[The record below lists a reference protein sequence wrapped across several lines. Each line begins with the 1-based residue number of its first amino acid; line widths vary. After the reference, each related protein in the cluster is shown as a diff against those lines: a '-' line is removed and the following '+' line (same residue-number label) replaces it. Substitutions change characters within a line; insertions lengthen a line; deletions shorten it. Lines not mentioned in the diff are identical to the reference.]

1 MTNKRVRIF
10 FVWIALLVL
19 ALPAKAQQRFFNLT
33 ADEVKVDSVLPHF
46 LYSIPLPEN
55 YQDSVYTVSVKYPE
69 YMDMTVSDVANYN
82 RISGAALPS
91 QVPLSQNISVSRR
104 KGYLVASFCPLVF
117 RNNKYQMLVSFM
129 LDVKAKAVKNSV
141 LRQRKNDKAYASAAD
156 IYAEHSLLAS
166 GKWAKIRV
174 SSSGVYQL
182 TEATVR
188 QAGFSNINKVKI
200 YGYGGNLQ
208 NEALYANDLARTDDL
223 KEVPQ
228 CVVGGKHLFYAKGP
242 VSWTSNS
249 STVRRRNPYSDYGY
263 YFITQSDEEP
273 ATVDSATFVS
283 SFYPS
288 PDDYHSLY
296 EVDGYSWYNGGRNL
310 FDPTPISVGGSQQ
323 VVITNT
329 TGSQKG
335 RLTVNV
341 SAGGTNQIRIQ
352 LNGKDIGTLNVR
364 ILDYCKAGQDS
375 GTYLLDNLKVD
386 GGKDTITIQNVSGET
401 ARLDYVSMAWEKAI
415 PLPNL
420 SGSHPAATYVKNI
433 ANQDLHADGQAD
445 LVIIIPASR
454 TLLKQAQRLKEFH
467 ESHDGMRV
475 NIVAADQLYNEFSSG
490 TPDANAYRRYL
501 RMLQDRAATE
511 ADMPKY
517 LLLFGD
523 CVWDNRMLTAD
534 CKRFDPD
541 DYLLV
546 YESENSFSETV
557 CYAGDSWMGILAE
570 GAGSDARRELQDV
583 GVGRF
588 PVTTVAEAKIMVD
601 KTINYSKNQNG
612 GAWQNTIMFMGDDG
626 NDNIHMKDVD
636 SVANSVGRDY
646 PNFLIKKVM
655 WDAYTRESSATGN
668 TYPEVSK
675 IIRQQQANGAL
686 VMDYGGHG
694 NATLISHESVLGLS
708 DFSESRT
715 SNLPLWVTAAC
726 DIMAFDGVTE
736 TIGEAAVLNEKGGAV
751 AFYGTAR
758 TVFTSANKYINHAFM
773 KRVLSL
779 QDGKPIALGEAHRLA
794 QNDVMLG
801 TNRYPTPT
809 REDPNKTSP
818 EQDNTENH
826 LQYSLLGD
834 PALSLNLPTAQ
845 VVVDEIDG
853 VAVGSGTMPTVK
865 AGSVIKMKGHVAGVE
880 GFNGVVTATVRDTQE
895 EITCKL
901 NNTSNDGAEV
911 AFKYLDRTKTLYHGS
926 DSIRNSS
933 FELTF
938 AVPKDINYADGQG
951 MINLYALNTDKTI
964 RANGSCDQFIVG
976 GSAEAK
982 NDSVGPSIYCYLNS
996 PSFVDGGNVN
1006 GTPYFVAEIKDKD
1019 GINAAGSGIGHDLQ
1033 LVIDGDMAKTYTL
1046 NNNFSYDFGT
1056 YTSGSTFYSIPELE
1070 EGPHRLQFRA
1080 WDIQNNSSTAVLH
1093 FNVVKGLRPQLFNIG
1108 VTNNP
1113 ARTSTTFIISH
1124 DRMESNMDV
1133 VIELFD
1139 AAGRQMW
1146 RHAESG
1152 VSATGNYTVDW
1163 DLSVDGGRPLQM
1175 ASISI
1180 VSKCRRKAAAMCRR
1194 RRSSLSSATDKTG
1207 DKTITE
1213 LL

>member
-10 FVWIALLVL
+10 FVWMALLVL

-104 KGYLVASFCPLVF
+104 KGYLVVSFCPLVF

-182 TEATVR
+182 TDATVR

-296 EVDGYSWYNGGRNL
+296 EVDGYSWFNGGRNL

-352 LNGKDIGTLNVR
+352 LNGKDIGTLNVP

-415 PLPNL
+415 PLSPL
-420 SGSHPAATYVKNI
+420 SGKHPAATYVKNI

-541 DYLLV
+541 DFLLV
-546 YESENSFSETV
+546 YESENSFSETS

-655 WDAYTRESSATGN
+655 WDAYNRESSATGN

-726 DIMAFDGVTE
+726 DIMPFDGVTE
-736 TIGEAAVLNEKGGAV
+736 TIGESAVLNEKGGAV

-901 NNTSNDGAEV
+901 NNTSGDGAEV

-926 DSIRNSS
+926 DSIRNGQ

-1006 GTPYFVAEIKDKD
+1006 STPYFVAEIKDKD

-1146 RHAESG
+1146 RHAENG

-1163 DLSVDGGRPLQM
+1163 DLSVDGGRPLQTGVYLYRVKV
-1175 ASISI
+1175 SSEGSSY
-1180 VSKCRRKAAAMCRR
+1180 VSKTKKLIVISNR
-1194 RRSSLSSATDKTG
+1194 
-1207 DKTITE
+1207 
-1213 LL
+1213 

>member
-104 KGYLVASFCPLVF
+104 KGYLVVSFCPLVF

-182 TEATVR
+182 TDATVR

-341 SAGGTNQIRIQ
+341 SAGGNNQIRIL
-352 LNGKDIGTLNVR
+352 LNGKELGTLNVP
-364 ILDYCKAGQDS
+364 ILQYCKAGQVG
-375 GTYLLDNLKVD
+375 GTYSLDNLRID
-386 GGKDTITIQNVSGET
+386 AKDTVTIVNVSGET

-726 DIMAFDGVTE
+726 DIMPFDGVTE

-818 EQDNTENH
+818 EQDNSENH

-901 NNTSNDGAEV
+901 NNTSGDGAEV

-926 DSIRNSS
+926 DSIRNGQ

-1006 GTPYFVAEIKDKD
+1006 STPYFVAEIKDKD

-1163 DLSVDGGRPLQM
+1163 DLSVDGGRPLQTGVYLYRVKV
-1175 ASISI
+1175 SSEGSSY
-1180 VSKCRRKAAAMCRR
+1180 VSKTKKLIVISNR
-1194 RRSSLSSATDKTG
+1194 
-1207 DKTITE
+1207 
-1213 LL
+1213 

>member
-104 KGYLVASFCPLVF
+104 KGYLVVSFCPLVF

-182 TEATVR
+182 TDATVR

-341 SAGGTNQIRIQ
+341 SAGGNNQIRIL
-352 LNGKDIGTLNVR
+352 LNGKELGTLNVP
-364 ILDYCKAGQDS
+364 ILQYCKAGQVG
-375 GTYLLDNLKVD
+375 GTYSLDNLRID
-386 GGKDTITIQNVSGET
+386 AKDTVTIVNVSGEI

-694 NATLISHESVLGLS
+694 SATLISHESVLGLS

-726 DIMAFDGVTE
+726 DIMPFDGVTE
-736 TIGEAAVLNEKGGAV
+736 TIGESAVLNEKGGAV

-818 EQDNTENH
+818 EQDNSENH

-901 NNTSNDGAEV
+901 NNTSGDGAEV

-1006 GTPYFVAEIKDKD
+1006 STPYFVAEIKDKD

-1146 RHAESG
+1146 RHAENG

-1163 DLSVDGGRPLQM
+1163 DLSVDGGRPLQTGVYLYRVKV
-1175 ASISI
+1175 SSEGSSY
-1180 VSKCRRKAAAMCRR
+1180 VSKTKKLIVISNR
-1194 RRSSLSSATDKTG
+1194 
-1207 DKTITE
+1207 
-1213 LL
+1213 

>member
-104 KGYLVASFCPLVF
+104 KGYLVVSFCPLVF

-182 TEATVR
+182 TDATVR

-341 SAGGTNQIRIQ
+341 SAGGNNQIRIL
-352 LNGKDIGTLNVR
+352 LNGKELGTLNVP
-364 ILDYCKAGQDS
+364 ILQYCKAGQVG
-375 GTYLLDNLKVD
+375 GTYSLDNLRID
-386 GGKDTITIQNVSGET
+386 AKDTVTIVNVSGET

-541 DYLLV
+541 DFLLV

-726 DIMAFDGVTE
+726 DIMPFDGVTE
-736 TIGEAAVLNEKGGAV
+736 TIGESAVLNEKGGAV

-901 NNTSNDGAEV
+901 NNTSGDGAEE

-926 DSIRNSS
+926 DSIRNGQ

-951 MINLYALNTDKTI
+951 MINLYALNTDKTV

-1006 GTPYFVAEIKDKD
+1006 STPYFVAEIKDKD

-1163 DLSVDGGRPLQM
+1163 DLSVDGGRPLQTGVYLYRVKV
-1175 ASISI
+1175 SSEGSSY
-1180 VSKCRRKAAAMCRR
+1180 VSKTKKLIVISNR
-1194 RRSSLSSATDKTG
+1194 
-1207 DKTITE
+1207 
-1213 LL
+1213 

>member
-104 KGYLVASFCPLVF
+104 KGYLVVSFCPLVF

-182 TEATVR
+182 TDATVR

-341 SAGGTNQIRIQ
+341 SAGGNNQIRIL
-352 LNGKDIGTLNVR
+352 LNGKELGTLNVP
-364 ILDYCKAGQDS
+364 ILQYCKAGQDS

-541 DYLLV
+541 DFLLV

-694 NATLISHESVLGLS
+694 SATLISHESVLGLS

-726 DIMAFDGVTE
+726 DIMPFDGVTE
-736 TIGEAAVLNEKGGAV
+736 TIGESAVLNEKGGAV

-809 REDPNKTSP
+809 RENPNKTSP

-901 NNTSNDGAEV
+901 NNTSGDGAEV

-926 DSIRNSS
+926 DSIRNGQ

-1006 GTPYFVAEIKDKD
+1006 STPYFVAEIKDKD

-1163 DLSVDGGRPLQM
+1163 DLSVDGGRPLQTGVYLYRVKV
-1175 ASISI
+1175 SSEGSSY
-1180 VSKCRRKAAAMCRR
+1180 VSKTKKLIVISNR
-1194 RRSSLSSATDKTG
+1194 
-1207 DKTITE
+1207 
-1213 LL
+1213 

>member
-104 KGYLVASFCPLVF
+104 KGYLVVSFCPLVF

-182 TEATVR
+182 TDATVR

-341 SAGGTNQIRIQ
+341 SAGGNNQIRIL
-352 LNGKDIGTLNVR
+352 LNGKELGTLNVP
-364 ILDYCKAGQDS
+364 ILQYCKAGQVG
-375 GTYLLDNLKVD
+375 GTYSLDNLRID
-386 GGKDTITIQNVSGET
+386 AKDTVTIENVSGET

-726 DIMAFDGVTE
+726 DIMPFDGVTE

-880 GFNGVVTATVRDTQE
+880 GFNGVVTATVRDTRE

-901 NNTSNDGAEV
+901 NNTSGDGAEE

-926 DSIRNSS
+926 DSIRNGQ

-1006 GTPYFVAEIKDKD
+1006 STPYFVAEIKDKD

-1046 NNNFSYDFGT
+1046 NNNFCYDFGT

-1139 AAGRQMW
+1139 AAGRQIW

-1163 DLSVDGGRPLQM
+1163 DLSVDGGRPLQTGVYLYRVKV
-1175 ASISI
+1175 SSEGSSY
-1180 VSKCRRKAAAMCRR
+1180 VSKTKKLIVISNR
-1194 RRSSLSSATDKTG
+1194 
-1207 DKTITE
+1207 
-1213 LL
+1213 

>member
-182 TEATVR
+182 TDATVR

-352 LNGKDIGTLNVR
+352 LNGKDIGTLNVP

-541 DYLLV
+541 DFLLV

-901 NNTSNDGAEV
+901 NNTSGDGAEE

-1006 GTPYFVAEIKDKD
+1006 STPYFVAEIKDKD

-1163 DLSVDGGRPLQM
+1163 DLSVDGGRPLQTGVYLYRVKV
-1175 ASISI
+1175 SSEGSSY
-1180 VSKCRRKAAAMCRR
+1180 VSKTKKLIVISNR
-1194 RRSSLSSATDKTG
+1194 
-1207 DKTITE
+1207 
-1213 LL
+1213 

>member
-156 IYAEHSLLAS
+156 IYAEHSLLAT
-166 GKWAKIRV
+166 GKWAKIRA

-182 TEATVR
+182 TDATVR

-1046 NNNFSYDFGT
+1046 NNNFSYDFGKI
-1056 YTSGSTFYSIPELE
+1056 G
-1070 EGPHRLQFRA
+1070 RA
-1080 WDIQNNSSTAVLH
+1080 HV
-1093 FNVVKGLRPQLFNIG
+1093 
-1108 VTNNP
+1108 
-1113 ARTSTTFIISH
+1113 
-1124 DRMESNMDV
+1124 
-1133 VIELFD
+1133 
-1139 AAGRQMW
+1139 
-1146 RHAESG
+1146 
-1152 VSATGNYTVDW
+1152 
-1163 DLSVDGGRPLQM
+1163 
-1175 ASISI
+1175 
-1180 VSKCRRKAAAMCRR
+1180 
-1194 RRSSLSSATDKTG
+1194 
-1207 DKTITE
+1207 
-1213 LL
+1213 

>member
-104 KGYLVASFCPLVF
+104 KGYLVVSFCPLVF

-341 SAGGTNQIRIQ
+341 SAGGNNQIRIL
-352 LNGKDIGTLNVR
+352 LNGKELGTLNVP
-364 ILDYCKAGQDS
+364 ILQYCKAGQVG
-375 GTYLLDNLKVD
+375 GTYSLDNLRID
-386 GGKDTITIQNVSGET
+386 AKDTVTIVNVSGET

-655 WDAYTRESSATGN
+655 WDAYNRESSATGN

-694 NATLISHESVLGLS
+694 SATLISHESVLGLS

-726 DIMAFDGVTE
+726 DIMPFDGVTE
-736 TIGEAAVLNEKGGAV
+736 TIGESAVLNEKGGAV

-818 EQDNTENH
+818 EQDNSENH

-901 NNTSNDGAEV
+901 NNTSGDGAEV

-926 DSIRNSS
+926 DSIRNGQ

-1006 GTPYFVAEIKDKD
+1006 STPYFVAEIKDKD

-1163 DLSVDGGRPLQM
+1163 DLSVDGGRPLQTGVYLYRVKV
-1175 ASISI
+1175 SSEGSSY
-1180 VSKCRRKAAAMCRR
+1180 VSKTKKLIVISNR
-1194 RRSSLSSATDKTG
+1194 
-1207 DKTITE
+1207 
-1213 LL
+1213 

>member
-104 KGYLVASFCPLVF
+104 KGYLVVSFCPLVF

-182 TEATVR
+182 TDATVR

-341 SAGGTNQIRIQ
+341 SAGGNNQIRIL
-352 LNGKDIGTLNVR
+352 LNGKELGTLNVP
-364 ILDYCKAGQDS
+364 ILQYCKAGQVG
-375 GTYLLDNLKVD
+375 GTYSLDNLRID
-386 GGKDTITIQNVSGET
+386 AKDTVTIENVSGET

-541 DYLLV
+541 DFLLV

-694 NATLISHESVLGLS
+694 SATLISHESVLGLS

-726 DIMAFDGVTE
+726 DIMPFDGVTE
-736 TIGEAAVLNEKGGAV
+736 TIGESAVLNEKGGAV

-818 EQDNTENH
+818 EQDNSENH

-901 NNTSNDGAEV
+901 NNTSDDGAEE

-926 DSIRNSS
+926 DSIRNGQ

-1006 GTPYFVAEIKDKD
+1006 STPYFVAEIKDKD

-1163 DLSVDGGRPLQM
+1163 DLSVDGGRPLQTGVYLYRVKV
-1175 ASISI
+1175 SSEGSSY
-1180 VSKCRRKAAAMCRR
+1180 VSKTKKLIVISNR
-1194 RRSSLSSATDKTG
+1194 
-1207 DKTITE
+1207 
-1213 LL
+1213 

>member
-91 QVPLSQNISVSRR
+91 QVPLSQHISVSRR
-104 KGYLVASFCPLVF
+104 KGYLVVSFCPLVF

-182 TEATVR
+182 TDATVR

-296 EVDGYSWYNGGRNL
+296 EVDGYSWFNGGRNL

-352 LNGKDIGTLNVR
+352 LNGKDIGTLNVP

-386 GGKDTITIQNVSGET
+386 GGKDTITIQNVSGEI

-726 DIMAFDGVTE
+726 DIMPFDGVTE

-901 NNTSNDGAEV
+901 NNTSGDGAEE

-926 DSIRNSS
+926 DSIRNGQ

-1006 GTPYFVAEIKDKD
+1006 STPYFVAEIKDKD

-1139 AAGRQMW
+1139 AAGRQIW

-1163 DLSVDGGRPLQM
+1163 DLSVDGGRPLQTGVYLYRVKV
-1175 ASISI
+1175 SSEGSSY
-1180 VSKCRRKAAAMCRR
+1180 VSKTKKLIVISNR
-1194 RRSSLSSATDKTG
+1194 
-1207 DKTITE
+1207 
-1213 LL
+1213 

>member
-182 TEATVR
+182 TDATVR

-341 SAGGTNQIRIQ
+341 SAGGNNQIRIL
-352 LNGKDIGTLNVR
+352 LNGKELGTLNVP
-364 ILDYCKAGQDS
+364 ILQYCKAGQVG
-375 GTYLLDNLKVD
+375 GTYSLDNLRID
-386 GGKDTITIQNVSGET
+386 AKDTVTIENVSGET

-454 TLLKQAQRLKEFH
+454 TLLKQAQRLKEYH

-541 DYLLV
+541 DFLLV

-694 NATLISHESVLGLS
+694 SATLISHESVLGLS

-726 DIMAFDGVTE
+726 DIMPFDGVTE
-736 TIGEAAVLNEKGGAV
+736 TIGESAVLNEKGGAV

-901 NNTSNDGAEV
+901 NNTSGDGAEE

-926 DSIRNSS
+926 DSIRNGQ

-1006 GTPYFVAEIKDKD
+1006 STPYFVAEIKDKD

-1163 DLSVDGGRPLQM
+1163 DLSVDGGRPLQTGVYLYRVKV
-1175 ASISI
+1175 SSEGSSY
-1180 VSKCRRKAAAMCRR
+1180 VSKTKKLIVISNR
-1194 RRSSLSSATDKTG
+1194 
-1207 DKTITE
+1207 
-1213 LL
+1213 

>member
-104 KGYLVASFCPLVF
+104 KGYLVVSFCPLVF

-182 TEATVR
+182 TDATVR

-341 SAGGTNQIRIQ
+341 SAGGNNQIRIL
-352 LNGKDIGTLNVR
+352 LNGKELGTLNVP
-364 ILDYCKAGQDS
+364 ILQYCKAGQVG
-375 GTYLLDNLKVD
+375 GTYSLDNLRID
-386 GGKDTITIQNVSGET
+386 AKDTVTIVNVSGET

-694 NATLISHESVLGLS
+694 SATLISHESVLGLS

-726 DIMAFDGVTE
+726 DIMPFDGVTE
-736 TIGEAAVLNEKGGAV
+736 TIGESAVLNEKGGAV

-818 EQDNTENH
+818 EQDNSENH

-853 VAVGSGTMPTVK
+853 VAAGSGTMPTVK

-901 NNTSNDGAEV
+901 NNTSGDGAEV

-1006 GTPYFVAEIKDKD
+1006 STPYFVAEIKDKD

-1163 DLSVDGGRPLQM
+1163 DLSVDGGRPLQTGVYLYRVKV
-1175 ASISI
+1175 SSEGSSY
-1180 VSKCRRKAAAMCRR
+1180 VSKTKKLIVISNR
-1194 RRSSLSSATDKTG
+1194 
-1207 DKTITE
+1207 
-1213 LL
+1213 

>member
-341 SAGGTNQIRIQ
+341 SAGGNNQIRIL
-352 LNGKDIGTLNVR
+352 LNGKELGTLNVP
-364 ILDYCKAGQDS
+364 ILQYCKAGQVG
-375 GTYLLDNLKVD
+375 GTYSLDNLRID
-386 GGKDTITIQNVSGET
+386 AKDTVTIVNVSGET

-694 NATLISHESVLGLS
+694 SATLISHESVLGLS

-726 DIMAFDGVTE
+726 DIMPFDGVTE
-736 TIGEAAVLNEKGGAV
+736 TIGESAVLNEKGGAV

-818 EQDNTENH
+818 EQDNSENH

-880 GFNGVVTATVRDTQE
+880 GFNGVVTATVRDTRE

-901 NNTSNDGAEV
+901 NNTSGDGAEV

-926 DSIRNSS
+926 DSIRNSQ

-1006 GTPYFVAEIKDKD
+1006 STPYFVAEIKDKD

-1163 DLSVDGGRPLQM
+1163 DLSVDGGRPLQTGVYLYRVKV
-1175 ASISI
+1175 SSEGSSY
-1180 VSKCRRKAAAMCRR
+1180 VSKTKKLIVISNR
-1194 RRSSLSSATDKTG
+1194 
-1207 DKTITE
+1207 
-1213 LL
+1213 

>member
-104 KGYLVASFCPLVF
+104 KGYLVVSFCPLVF

-156 IYAEHSLLAS
+156 IYAEHSLLAT

-341 SAGGTNQIRIQ
+341 SAGGNNQIRIL
-352 LNGKDIGTLNVR
+352 LNGKELGTLNVP
-364 ILDYCKAGQDS
+364 ILQYCKAGQVG
-375 GTYLLDNLKVD
+375 GTYSLDNLKVD
-386 GGKDTITIQNVSGET
+386 GGKDTITIQNVSGEI

-541 DYLLV
+541 DFLLV

-655 WDAYTRESSATGN
+655 WDAYNRESSATGN

-726 DIMAFDGVTE
+726 DIMPFDGVTE
-736 TIGEAAVLNEKGGAV
+736 TIGESAVLNEKGGAV

-901 NNTSNDGAEV
+901 NNTSGDGAEE

-926 DSIRNSS
+926 DSIRNGQ

-1006 GTPYFVAEIKDKD
+1006 STPYFVAEIKDKD

-1163 DLSVDGGRPLQM
+1163 DLSVDGGRPLQTGVYLYRVKV
-1175 ASISI
+1175 SSEGSSY
-1180 VSKCRRKAAAMCRR
+1180 VSKTKKLIVISNR
-1194 RRSSLSSATDKTG
+1194 
-1207 DKTITE
+1207 
-1213 LL
+1213 

>member
-104 KGYLVASFCPLVF
+104 KGYLVVSFCPLVF

-182 TEATVR
+182 TDATVR

-341 SAGGTNQIRIQ
+341 SAGGNNQIRIL
-352 LNGKDIGTLNVR
+352 LNGKELGTLNVP
-364 ILDYCKAGQDS
+364 ILQYCKAGQVG
-375 GTYLLDNLKVD
+375 GTYSLDNLRID
-386 GGKDTITIQNVSGET
+386 AKDTVTIVNVSGET

-694 NATLISHESVLGLS
+694 SATLISHESVLGLS

-726 DIMAFDGVTE
+726 DIMPFDGVTE
-736 TIGEAAVLNEKGGAV
+736 TIGESAVLNEKGGAV

-880 GFNGVVTATVRDTQE
+880 GFNGVVTATVRDTRE

-901 NNTSNDGAEV
+901 NNTSGDGAEV

-926 DSIRNSS
+926 DSIRNGQ

-1006 GTPYFVAEIKDKD
+1006 STPYFVAEIKDKD

-1163 DLSVDGGRPLQM
+1163 DLSVDGGRPLQTGVYLYRVKV
-1175 ASISI
+1175 SSEGSSY
-1180 VSKCRRKAAAMCRR
+1180 VSKTKKLIVISNR
-1194 RRSSLSSATDKTG
+1194 
-1207 DKTITE
+1207 
-1213 LL
+1213 

>member
-104 KGYLVASFCPLVF
+104 KGYLVVSFCPLVF

-182 TEATVR
+182 TDATVR

-341 SAGGTNQIRIQ
+341 SAGGNNQIRIL
-352 LNGKDIGTLNVR
+352 LNGKELGTLNVP
-364 ILDYCKAGQDS
+364 ILQYCKAGQVG
-375 GTYLLDNLKVD
+375 GTYSLDNLRID
-386 GGKDTITIQNVSGET
+386 AKDTVTIVNVSGET

-694 NATLISHESVLGLS
+694 SATLISHESVLGLS

-726 DIMAFDGVTE
+726 DIMPFDGVTE
-736 TIGEAAVLNEKGGAV
+736 TIGESAVLNEKGGAV

-880 GFNGVVTATVRDTQE
+880 GFNGVVTATVRDTRE

-901 NNTSNDGAEV
+901 NNTSDDGAEE

-1006 GTPYFVAEIKDKD
+1006 STPYFVAEIKDKD

-1163 DLSVDGGRPLQM
+1163 DLSVDGGRPLQTGVYLYRVKV
-1175 ASISI
+1175 SSEGSSY
-1180 VSKCRRKAAAMCRR
+1180 VSKTKKLIVISNR
-1194 RRSSLSSATDKTG
+1194 
-1207 DKTITE
+1207 
-1213 LL
+1213 

>member
-182 TEATVR
+182 TDATVR

-341 SAGGTNQIRIQ
+341 SAGGNNQIRIL
-352 LNGKDIGTLNVR
+352 LNGKELGTLNVP
-364 ILDYCKAGQDS
+364 ILQYCKAGQVG
-375 GTYLLDNLKVD
+375 GTYSLDNLRID
-386 GGKDTITIQNVSGET
+386 AKDTVTIVNVSGET

-726 DIMAFDGVTE
+726 DIMPFDGVTE
-736 TIGEAAVLNEKGGAV
+736 TIGESAVLNEKGGAV

-880 GFNGVVTATVRDTQE
+880 GFNGVVTATVRDTRE

-901 NNTSNDGAEV
+901 NNTSGDGAEV

-1006 GTPYFVAEIKDKD
+1006 STPYFVAEIKDKD

-1163 DLSVDGGRPLQM
+1163 DLSVDGGRPLQTGVYLYRVKV
-1175 ASISI
+1175 SSEGSSY
-1180 VSKCRRKAAAMCRR
+1180 VSKTKKLIVISNR
-1194 RRSSLSSATDKTG
+1194 
-1207 DKTITE
+1207 
-1213 LL
+1213 

>member
-182 TEATVR
+182 TDATVR

-341 SAGGTNQIRIQ
+341 SAGGNNQIRIL
-352 LNGKDIGTLNVR
+352 LNGKELGTLNVP
-364 ILDYCKAGQDS
+364 ILQYCKAGQVG
-375 GTYLLDNLKVD
+375 GTYSLDNLRID
-386 GGKDTITIQNVSGET
+386 AKDTVTIVNVSGET

-454 TLLKQAQRLKEFH
+454 TLLKQAQRLKELH

-694 NATLISHESVLGLS
+694 SATLISHESVLGLS

-726 DIMAFDGVTE
+726 DIMPFDGVTE
-736 TIGEAAVLNEKGGAV
+736 TIGESAVLNEKGGAV

-818 EQDNTENH
+818 EQDNSENH

-901 NNTSNDGAEV
+901 NNTSGDGAEV

-926 DSIRNSS
+926 DSIRNGQ

-1006 GTPYFVAEIKDKD
+1006 STPYFVAEIKDKD

-1163 DLSVDGGRPLQM
+1163 DLSVDGGRPLQTGVYLYRVKV
-1175 ASISI
+1175 SSEGSSY
-1180 VSKCRRKAAAMCRR
+1180 VSKTKKLIVISNR
-1194 RRSSLSSATDKTG
+1194 
-1207 DKTITE
+1207 
-1213 LL
+1213 

>member
-182 TEATVR
+182 TDATVR

-341 SAGGTNQIRIQ
+341 SAGGNNQIRIL
-352 LNGKDIGTLNVR
+352 LNGKELGTLNVP
-364 ILDYCKAGQDS
+364 ILQYCKAGQDS

-386 GGKDTITIQNVSGET
+386 GGKDTITIVNVSGET

-475 NIVAADQLYNEFSSG
+475 NIVTADQLYNEFSSG

-694 NATLISHESVLGLS
+694 SATLISHESVLGLS

-726 DIMAFDGVTE
+726 DIMPFDGVTE
-736 TIGEAAVLNEKGGAV
+736 TIGESAVLNEKGGAV

-880 GFNGVVTATVRDTQE
+880 GFNGVVTATVRDTRE

-901 NNTSNDGAEV
+901 NNTSGDGAEE

-1006 GTPYFVAEIKDKD
+1006 STPYFVAEIKDKD

-1163 DLSVDGGRPLQM
+1163 DLSVDGGRPLQTGVYLYRVKV
-1175 ASISI
+1175 SSEGSSY
-1180 VSKCRRKAAAMCRR
+1180 VSKTKKLIVISNR
-1194 RRSSLSSATDKTG
+1194 
-1207 DKTITE
+1207 
-1213 LL
+1213 

>member
-104 KGYLVASFCPLVF
+104 KGYLVVSFCPLVF

-182 TEATVR
+182 TDATVR

-341 SAGGTNQIRIQ
+341 SAGGNNQIRIL
-352 LNGKDIGTLNVR
+352 LNGKELGTLNVP
-364 ILDYCKAGQDS
+364 ILQYCKAGQDS

-541 DYLLV
+541 DFLLV

-694 NATLISHESVLGLS
+694 SATLISHESVLGLS

-726 DIMAFDGVTE
+726 DIMPFDGVTE

-818 EQDNTENH
+818 EQDNSENH

-901 NNTSNDGAEV
+901 NNTSGDGAEE

-951 MINLYALNTDKTI
+951 MINLYALNTDKTV

-1006 GTPYFVAEIKDKD
+1006 STPYFVAEIKDKD

-1163 DLSVDGGRPLQM
+1163 DLSVDGGRPLQTGVYLYRVKV
-1175 ASISI
+1175 SSEGSSY
-1180 VSKCRRKAAAMCRR
+1180 VSKTKKLIVISNR
-1194 RRSSLSSATDKTG
+1194 
-1207 DKTITE
+1207 
-1213 LL
+1213 

>member
-1 MTNKRVRIF
+1 M
-10 FVWIALLVL
+10 LVL

-104 KGYLVASFCPLVF
+104 KGYLVVSFCPLVF

-341 SAGGTNQIRIQ
+341 SAGGNNQIRIL
-352 LNGKDIGTLNVR
+352 LNGKELGTLDVP
-364 ILDYCKAGQDS
+364 ILQYCKAGQVG
-375 GTYLLDNLKVD
+375 GTYSLDNLRID
-386 GGKDTITIQNVSGET
+386 AKDTVTIVNVSGET

-541 DYLLV
+541 DFLLV

-694 NATLISHESVLGLS
+694 SATLISHESVLGLS

-726 DIMAFDGVTE
+726 DIMPFDGVTE
-736 TIGEAAVLNEKGGAV
+736 TIGESAVLNEKGGAV

-901 NNTSNDGAEV
+901 NNTSGDGAEV

-926 DSIRNSS
+926 DSIRNGQ

-1006 GTPYFVAEIKDKD
+1006 STPYFVAEIKDKD

-1163 DLSVDGGRPLQM
+1163 DLSVDGGRPLQTGVYLYRVKV
-1175 ASISI
+1175 SSEGSSY
-1180 VSKCRRKAAAMCRR
+1180 VSKTKKLIVISNR
-1194 RRSSLSSATDKTG
+1194 
-1207 DKTITE
+1207 
-1213 LL
+1213 

>member
-104 KGYLVASFCPLVF
+104 KGYLVVSFCPLVF

-341 SAGGTNQIRIQ
+341 SAGGNNQIRIL
-352 LNGKDIGTLNVR
+352 LNGKELGTLNVP
-364 ILDYCKAGQDS
+364 ILQYCKAGQVG
-375 GTYLLDNLKVD
+375 GTYSLDNLRID
-386 GGKDTITIQNVSGET
+386 AKDTVTIVNVSGET

-541 DYLLV
+541 DFLLV

-726 DIMAFDGVTE
+726 DIMPFDGVTE
-736 TIGEAAVLNEKGGAV
+736 TIGESAVLNEKGGAV

-880 GFNGVVTATVRDTQE
+880 GFNGVVTATVRDTRE

-901 NNTSNDGAEV
+901 NNTSGDGAEV

-926 DSIRNSS
+926 DSIRNGQ

-1006 GTPYFVAEIKDKD
+1006 STPYFVAEIKDKD

-1163 DLSVDGGRPLQM
+1163 DLSVDGGRPLQTGVYLYRVKV
-1175 ASISI
+1175 SSEGSSY
-1180 VSKCRRKAAAMCRR
+1180 VSKTKKLIVISNR
-1194 RRSSLSSATDKTG
+1194 
-1207 DKTITE
+1207 
-1213 LL
+1213 

>member
-182 TEATVR
+182 TDATVR

-341 SAGGTNQIRIQ
+341 SAGGNNQIRIL
-352 LNGKDIGTLNVR
+352 LNGKELGTLNVP
-364 ILDYCKAGQDS
+364 ILQYCKAGQVG
-375 GTYLLDNLKVD
+375 GTYSLDNLRID
-386 GGKDTITIQNVSGET
+386 AKDTVTIVNVSGET

-694 NATLISHESVLGLS
+694 SATLISHESVLGLS

-726 DIMAFDGVTE
+726 DIMPFDGVTE
-736 TIGEAAVLNEKGGAV
+736 TIGESAVLNEKGGAV

-901 NNTSNDGAEV
+901 NNTSGDGAEV

-926 DSIRNSS
+926 DSIRNGQ

-1006 GTPYFVAEIKDKD
+1006 STPYFVAEIKDKD

-1163 DLSVDGGRPLQM
+1163 DLSVDGGRPLQTGVYLYRVKV
-1175 ASISI
+1175 SSEGSSY
-1180 VSKCRRKAAAMCRR
+1180 VSKTKKLIVISNR
-1194 RRSSLSSATDKTG
+1194 
-1207 DKTITE
+1207 
-1213 LL
+1213 

>member
-104 KGYLVASFCPLVF
+104 KGYLVVSFCPLVF

-182 TEATVR
+182 TDATVR

-341 SAGGTNQIRIQ
+341 SAGGNNQIRIL
-352 LNGKDIGTLNVR
+352 LNGKELGTLNVP
-364 ILDYCKAGQDS
+364 ILQYCKAGQVG
-375 GTYLLDNLKVD
+375 GTYSLDNLRID
-386 GGKDTITIQNVSGET
+386 AKDTVTIVNVSGET

-467 ESHDGMRV
+467 EIHDGMRV

-541 DYLLV
+541 DFLLV

-694 NATLISHESVLGLS
+694 SATLISHESVLGLS

-726 DIMAFDGVTE
+726 DIMPFDGVTE
-736 TIGEAAVLNEKGGAV
+736 TIGESAVLNEKGGAV

-845 VVVDEIDG
+845 VVVDEIAG

-901 NNTSNDGAEV
+901 NNTSGDGAEV

-926 DSIRNSS
+926 DSIRNGQ

-1006 GTPYFVAEIKDKD
+1006 STPYFVAEIKDKD

-1139 AAGRQMW
+1139 AAGRQIW

-1163 DLSVDGGRPLQM
+1163 DLSVDGGRPLQTGVYLYRVKV
-1175 ASISI
+1175 SSEGSSY
-1180 VSKCRRKAAAMCRR
+1180 VSKTKKLIVISNR
-1194 RRSSLSSATDKTG
+1194 
-1207 DKTITE
+1207 
-1213 LL
+1213 

>member
-10 FVWIALLVL
+10 FVWMALLVL

-104 KGYLVASFCPLVF
+104 KGYLVVSFCPLVF

-156 IYAEHSLLAS
+156 IYAEHSLLAT

-182 TEATVR
+182 TDATVR

-242 VSWTSNS
+242 VSWMSNS

-341 SAGGTNQIRIQ
+341 SAGGNNQIRIL
-352 LNGKDIGTLNVR
+352 LNGKELGTLNVP
-364 ILDYCKAGQDS
+364 ILQYCKAGQVG
-375 GTYLLDNLKVD
+375 GTYSLDNLRID
-386 GGKDTITIQNVSGET
+386 AKDTVTIVNVSGET

-694 NATLISHESVLGLS
+694 SATLISHESVLGLS

-726 DIMAFDGVTE
+726 DIMPFDGVTE
-736 TIGEAAVLNEKGGAV
+736 TIGESAVLNEKGGAV

-901 NNTSNDGAEV
+901 NNTSGDGAEV

-926 DSIRNSS
+926 DSIRNGQ

-1006 GTPYFVAEIKDKD
+1006 STPYFVAEIKDKD

-1163 DLSVDGGRPLQM
+1163 DLSVDGGRPLQTGVYLYRVKV
-1175 ASISI
+1175 SSEGSSY
-1180 VSKCRRKAAAMCRR
+1180 VSKTKKLIVISNR
-1194 RRSSLSSATDKTG
+1194 
-1207 DKTITE
+1207 
-1213 LL
+1213 

>member
-104 KGYLVASFCPLVF
+104 KGYLVVSFCPLVF

-182 TEATVR
+182 TDATVR

-726 DIMAFDGVTE
+726 DIMPFDGVTE
-736 TIGEAAVLNEKGGAV
+736 TIGESAVLNEKGGAV

-809 REDPNKTSP
+809 RENPNKTSP
-818 EQDNTENH
+818 EQDNSENH

-901 NNTSNDGAEV
+901 NNTSGDGAEV

-1006 GTPYFVAEIKDKD
+1006 STPYFVAEIKDKD

-1163 DLSVDGGRPLQM
+1163 DLSVDGGRPLQTGVYLYRVKV
-1175 ASISI
+1175 SSEGSSY
-1180 VSKCRRKAAAMCRR
+1180 VSKTKKLIVISNR
-1194 RRSSLSSATDKTG
+1194 
-1207 DKTITE
+1207 
-1213 LL
+1213 

>member
-104 KGYLVASFCPLVF
+104 KGYLVVSFCPLVF

-341 SAGGTNQIRIQ
+341 SAGGNNQIRIL
-352 LNGKDIGTLNVR
+352 LNGKELGTLNVP
-364 ILDYCKAGQDS
+364 ILQYCKAGQVG
-375 GTYLLDNLKVD
+375 GTYSLDNLRID
-386 GGKDTITIQNVSGET
+386 AKDTVTIVNVSGET

-541 DYLLV
+541 DFLLV

-694 NATLISHESVLGLS
+694 SATLISHESVLGLS

-726 DIMAFDGVTE
+726 DIMPFDGVTE

-818 EQDNTENH
+818 EQDNSENH

-901 NNTSNDGAEV
+901 NNTSGDGAEV

-926 DSIRNSS
+926 DSIRNGQ

-1006 GTPYFVAEIKDKD
+1006 STPYFVAEIKDKD

-1163 DLSVDGGRPLQM
+1163 DLSVDGGRPLQTGVYLYRVKV
-1175 ASISI
+1175 SSEGSSY
-1180 VSKCRRKAAAMCRR
+1180 VSKTKKLIVISNR
-1194 RRSSLSSATDKTG
+1194 
-1207 DKTITE
+1207 
-1213 LL
+1213 

>member
-104 KGYLVASFCPLVF
+104 KGYLVVSFCPLVF

-182 TEATVR
+182 TDATVR

-341 SAGGTNQIRIQ
+341 SAGGNNQIRIL
-352 LNGKDIGTLNVR
+352 LNGKELGTLNVP
-364 ILDYCKAGQDS
+364 ILQYCKAGQVG
-375 GTYLLDNLKVD
+375 GTYSLDNLRID
-386 GGKDTITIQNVSGET
+386 AKDTVTIVNVSGET

-541 DYLLV
+541 DFLLV
-546 YESENSFSETV
+546 YESENSFSETS

-694 NATLISHESVLGLS
+694 SATLISHESVLGLS

-726 DIMAFDGVTE
+726 DIMPFDGVTE
-736 TIGEAAVLNEKGGAV
+736 TIGESAVLNEKGGAV

-818 EQDNTENH
+818 EQDNSENH

-880 GFNGVVTATVRDTQE
+880 GFNGVVTATVRDTRE

-901 NNTSNDGAEV
+901 NNTSGDGAEV

-926 DSIRNSS
+926 DSIRNGQ

-1006 GTPYFVAEIKDKD
+1006 STPYFVAEIKDKD

-1163 DLSVDGGRPLQM
+1163 DLSVDGGRPLQTGVYLYRVKV
-1175 ASISI
+1175 SSEGSSY
-1180 VSKCRRKAAAMCRR
+1180 VSKTKKLIVISNR
-1194 RRSSLSSATDKTG
+1194 
-1207 DKTITE
+1207 
-1213 LL
+1213 

>member
-341 SAGGTNQIRIQ
+341 SAGGNNQIRIL
-352 LNGKDIGTLNVR
+352 LNGKELGTLNVP
-364 ILDYCKAGQDS
+364 ILQYCKAGQVG
-375 GTYLLDNLKVD
+375 GTYSLDNLRID
-386 GGKDTITIQNVSGET
+386 AKDTVTIVNVSGET

-541 DYLLV
+541 DFLLV

-694 NATLISHESVLGLS
+694 SATLISHESVLGLS

-726 DIMAFDGVTE
+726 DIMPFDGVTE
-736 TIGEAAVLNEKGGAV
+736 TIGESAVLNEKGGAV

-880 GFNGVVTATVRDTQE
+880 GFNGVVTATVRDTRE

-901 NNTSNDGAEV
+901 NNTSGDGAEE

-1006 GTPYFVAEIKDKD
+1006 STPYFVAEIKDKD

-1163 DLSVDGGRPLQM
+1163 DLSVDGGRPLQTGVYLYRVKV
-1175 ASISI
+1175 SSEGSSY
-1180 VSKCRRKAAAMCRR
+1180 VSKTKKLIVISNR
-1194 RRSSLSSATDKTG
+1194 
-1207 DKTITE
+1207 
-1213 LL
+1213 

>member
-104 KGYLVASFCPLVF
+104 KGYLVVSFCPLVF

-182 TEATVR
+182 TDATVR

-242 VSWTSNS
+242 VSWMSNS

-341 SAGGTNQIRIQ
+341 SAGGNNQIRIL
-352 LNGKDIGTLNVR
+352 LNGKELGTLNVP
-364 ILDYCKAGQDS
+364 ILQYCKAGQVG
-375 GTYLLDNLKVD
+375 GTYSLDNLRID
-386 GGKDTITIQNVSGET
+386 AKDTVTIVNVSGEI

-541 DYLLV
+541 DFLLV

-655 WDAYTRESSATGN
+655 WDAYNRESSATGN

-726 DIMAFDGVTE
+726 DIMPFDGVTE
-736 TIGEAAVLNEKGGAV
+736 TIGESAVLNEKGGAV

-880 GFNGVVTATVRDTQE
+880 GFNGVVTATVRDTRE

-901 NNTSNDGAEV
+901 NNTSGDGAEE

-951 MINLYALNTDKTI
+951 MINLYALNTDKTV

-1006 GTPYFVAEIKDKD
+1006 STPYFVAEIKDKD

-1139 AAGRQMW
+1139 AAGRQIW

-1163 DLSVDGGRPLQM
+1163 DLSVDGGRPLQTGVYLYRVKV
-1175 ASISI
+1175 SSEGSSY
-1180 VSKCRRKAAAMCRR
+1180 VSKTKKLIVISNR
-1194 RRSSLSSATDKTG
+1194 
-1207 DKTITE
+1207 
-1213 LL
+1213 

>member
-104 KGYLVASFCPLVF
+104 KGYLVVSFCPLVF

-182 TEATVR
+182 TDATVR

-341 SAGGTNQIRIQ
+341 SAGGNNQIRIL
-352 LNGKDIGTLNVR
+352 LNGKELGTLNVP
-364 ILDYCKAGQDS
+364 ILQYCKAGQVG
-375 GTYLLDNLKVD
+375 GTYSLDNLRID
-386 GGKDTITIQNVSGET
+386 AKDTVTIVNVSGET

-546 YESENSFSETV
+546 YESENSFSETS

-694 NATLISHESVLGLS
+694 SATLISHESVLGLS

-726 DIMAFDGVTE
+726 DIMPFDGVTE
-736 TIGEAAVLNEKGGAV
+736 TIGESAVLNEKGGAV

-818 EQDNTENH
+818 EQDNSENH

-880 GFNGVVTATVRDTQE
+880 GFNGVVTATVRDTRE

-901 NNTSNDGAEV
+901 NNTSGDGAEE

-1006 GTPYFVAEIKDKD
+1006 STPYFVAEIKDKD

-1139 AAGRQMW
+1139 AAGRQIW

-1163 DLSVDGGRPLQM
+1163 DLSVDGGRPLQTGVYLYRVKV
-1175 ASISI
+1175 SSEGSSY
-1180 VSKCRRKAAAMCRR
+1180 VSKTKKLIVISNR
-1194 RRSSLSSATDKTG
+1194 
-1207 DKTITE
+1207 
-1213 LL
+1213 

>member
-104 KGYLVASFCPLVF
+104 KGYLVVSFCPLVF

-182 TEATVR
+182 TDATVR

-341 SAGGTNQIRIQ
+341 SAGGNNQIRIL
-352 LNGKDIGTLNVR
+352 LNGKELGTLNVP
-364 ILDYCKAGQDS
+364 ILQYCKAGQVG
-375 GTYLLDNLKVD
+375 GTYSLDNLRID
-386 GGKDTITIQNVSGET
+386 AKDTVTIVNVSGET

-541 DYLLV
+541 DFLLV

-694 NATLISHESVLGLS
+694 SATLISHESVLGLS

-726 DIMAFDGVTE
+726 DIMPFDGVTE
-736 TIGEAAVLNEKGGAV
+736 TIGESAVLNEKGGAV

-818 EQDNTENH
+818 EQDNSENH

-880 GFNGVVTATVRDTQE
+880 GFNGVVTATVRDTRE

-901 NNTSNDGAEV
+901 NNTSDDGAEV

-1006 GTPYFVAEIKDKD
+1006 STPYFVAEIKDKD

-1163 DLSVDGGRPLQM
+1163 DLSVDGGRPLQTGVYLYRVKV
-1175 ASISI
+1175 SSEGSSY
-1180 VSKCRRKAAAMCRR
+1180 VSKTKKLIVISNR
-1194 RRSSLSSATDKTG
+1194 
-1207 DKTITE
+1207 
-1213 LL
+1213 

>member
-182 TEATVR
+182 TDATVR

-352 LNGKDIGTLNVR
+352 LNGKDIGTLNVP

-415 PLPNL
+415 PLSPL
-420 SGSHPAATYVKNI
+420 SGKHPAATYVKNI

-541 DYLLV
+541 DFLLV

-901 NNTSNDGAEV
+901 NNTSGDGAEV

-926 DSIRNSS
+926 DSIRNSN

-1006 GTPYFVAEIKDKD
+1006 STPYFVAEIKDKD

-1163 DLSVDGGRPLQM
+1163 DLSVDGGRPLQTGVYLYRVKV
-1175 ASISI
+1175 SSEGSSY
-1180 VSKCRRKAAAMCRR
+1180 VSKTKKLIVISNR
-1194 RRSSLSSATDKTG
+1194 
-1207 DKTITE
+1207 
-1213 LL
+1213 

>member
-182 TEATVR
+182 TDATVR

-341 SAGGTNQIRIQ
+341 SAGGNNQIRIL
-352 LNGKDIGTLNVR
+352 LNGKELGTLNVP
-364 ILDYCKAGQDS
+364 ILQYCKAGQVG
-375 GTYLLDNLKVD
+375 GTYSLDNLRID
-386 GGKDTITIQNVSGET
+386 AKDTVTIVNVSGET

-541 DYLLV
+541 DFLLV
-546 YESENSFSETV
+546 YESENSFSETS

-694 NATLISHESVLGLS
+694 SATLISHESVLGLS

-726 DIMAFDGVTE
+726 DIMPFDGVTE
-736 TIGEAAVLNEKGGAV
+736 TIGESAVLNEKGGAV

-865 AGSVIKMKGHVAGVE
+865 AGSVIKMKGHVAGLE

-901 NNTSNDGAEV
+901 NNTSGDGAEV

-926 DSIRNSS
+926 DSIRNGQ

-1006 GTPYFVAEIKDKD
+1006 STPYFVAEIKDKD

-1163 DLSVDGGRPLQM
+1163 DLSVDGGRPLQTGVYLYRVKV
-1175 ASISI
+1175 SSEGSSY
-1180 VSKCRRKAAAMCRR
+1180 VSKTKKLIVISNR
-1194 RRSSLSSATDKTG
+1194 
-1207 DKTITE
+1207 
-1213 LL
+1213 

>member
-182 TEATVR
+182 TDATVR

-352 LNGKDIGTLNVR
+352 LNGKDIGTLNVP

-541 DYLLV
+541 DFLLV

-779 QDGKPIALGEAHRLA
+779 QDGKPITLGEAHRLA

-1006 GTPYFVAEIKDKD
+1006 STPYFVAEIKDKD

-1163 DLSVDGGRPLQM
+1163 DLSVDGGRPLQTGVYLYRVKV
-1175 ASISI
+1175 SSEGSSY
-1180 VSKCRRKAAAMCRR
+1180 VSKTKKLIVISNR
-1194 RRSSLSSATDKTG
+1194 
-1207 DKTITE
+1207 
-1213 LL
+1213 

>member
-10 FVWIALLVL
+10 FVWMALLVL

-228 CVVGGKHLFYAKGP
+228 CVVGGKHLFYAKGS

-296 EVDGYSWYNGGRNL
+296 EVDGYSWFNGGRNL

-341 SAGGTNQIRIQ
+341 SAGGNNQIRIL
-352 LNGKDIGTLNVR
+352 LNGKELGTMNVR
-364 ILDYCKAGQDS
+364 ILDYCKAGQVS
-375 GTYLLDNLKVD
+375 GTYSLDNLKID
-386 GGKDTITIQNVSGET
+386 AKDTVTIENVSGET

-415 PLPNL
+415 PLSPL
-420 SGSHPAATYVKNI
+420 SGKHPTATYVKNI
-433 ANQDLHADGQAD
+433 SNQDLHADSQAD
-445 LVIIIPASR
+445 LVIIIPSSGALS
-454 TLLKQAQRLKEFH
+454 KQAQRLKEFH

-511 ADMPKY
+511 TDMPKY

-694 NATLISHESVLGLS
+694 SATLISHESVLGLS

-726 DIMAFDGVTE
+726 DIMAFDGVTA

-779 QDGKPIALGEAHRLA
+779 QDGKPITLGEAHRLA

-853 VAVGSGTMPTVK
+853 VAVGSGTMPMVK
-865 AGSVIKMKGHVAGVE
+865 AGAVIKMKGHVAGVE
-880 GFNGVVTATVRDTQE
+880 GFNGVVTATVRDTRE

-901 NNTSNDGAEV
+901 NNTSDDGAEE

-1006 GTPYFVAEIKDKD
+1006 STPYFVAEIKDKD

-1093 FNVVKGLRPQLFNIG
+1093 FNVVKGLRPQLFSIG

-1163 DLSVDGGRPLQM
+1163 DLSVDGGRPLQTGVYLYRVKV
-1175 ASISI
+1175 SSEGSSY
-1180 VSKCRRKAAAMCRR
+1180 VSKTKKLIVISNR
-1194 RRSSLSSATDKTG
+1194 
-1207 DKTITE
+1207 
-1213 LL
+1213 

>member
-182 TEATVR
+182 TDATVR

-352 LNGKDIGTLNVR
+352 LNGKDIGTLNVP

-546 YESENSFSETV
+546 YESENSFSETT

-694 NATLISHESVLGLS
+694 SATLISHESVLGLS

-773 KRVLSL
+773 KRVLSM

-818 EQDNTENH
+818 EQDNSENH

-1006 GTPYFVAEIKDKD
+1006 STPYFVAEIKDKD

-1124 DRMESNMDV
+1124 DHMESNMDV

-1163 DLSVDGGRPLQM
+1163 DLSVDGGRPLQTGVYLYRVKV
-1175 ASISI
+1175 SSEGSSY
-1180 VSKCRRKAAAMCRR
+1180 VSKTKKLIVISNR
-1194 RRSSLSSATDKTG
+1194 
-1207 DKTITE
+1207 
-1213 LL
+1213 

>member
-104 KGYLVASFCPLVF
+104 KGYLVVSFCPLVF

-182 TEATVR
+182 TDATVR

-341 SAGGTNQIRIQ
+341 SAGGNNQIRIL
-352 LNGKDIGTLNVR
+352 LNGKELGTLNVP
-364 ILDYCKAGQDS
+364 ILQYCKAGQVG
-375 GTYLLDNLKVD
+375 GTYSLDNLRID
-386 GGKDTITIQNVSGET
+386 AKDTVTIVNVSGET

-467 ESHDGMRV
+467 EIHDGMRV

-694 NATLISHESVLGLS
+694 SATLISHESVLGLS

-726 DIMAFDGVTE
+726 DIMPFDGVTE
-736 TIGEAAVLNEKGGAV
+736 TIGESAVLNEKGGAV

-901 NNTSNDGAEV
+901 NNTSGDGAEV

-926 DSIRNSS
+926 DSIRNSQ

-1006 GTPYFVAEIKDKD
+1006 STPYFVAEIKDKD

-1163 DLSVDGGRPLQM
+1163 DLSVDGGRPLQTGVYLYRVKV
-1175 ASISI
+1175 SSEGSSY
-1180 VSKCRRKAAAMCRR
+1180 VSKTKKLIVISNR
-1194 RRSSLSSATDKTG
+1194 
-1207 DKTITE
+1207 
-1213 LL
+1213 

>member
-104 KGYLVASFCPLVF
+104 KGYLVVSFCPLVF

-182 TEATVR
+182 TDATVR

-341 SAGGTNQIRIQ
+341 SAGGNNQIRIL
-352 LNGKDIGTLNVR
+352 LNGKELGTLDVP
-364 ILDYCKAGQDS
+364 ILQYCKAGQVG
-375 GTYLLDNLKVD
+375 GTYSLDNLRID
-386 GGKDTITIQNVSGET
+386 AKDTVTIVNVSGET

-726 DIMAFDGVTE
+726 DIMPFDGVTE
-736 TIGEAAVLNEKGGAV
+736 TIGESAVLNEKGGAV

-818 EQDNTENH
+818 EQDNSENH

-880 GFNGVVTATVRDTQE
+880 GFNGVVTATVRDTRE

-901 NNTSNDGAEV
+901 NNTSGDGAEV

-926 DSIRNSS
+926 DSIRNGQ

-1006 GTPYFVAEIKDKD
+1006 STPYFVAEIKDKD

-1139 AAGRQMW
+1139 AAGRQIW

-1163 DLSVDGGRPLQM
+1163 DLSVDGGRPLQTGVYLYRVKV
-1175 ASISI
+1175 SSEGSCY
-1180 VSKCRRKAAAMCRR
+1180 VSKTKKLIVISNR
-1194 RRSSLSSATDKTG
+1194 
-1207 DKTITE
+1207 
-1213 LL
+1213 